1 MRFCYVG
8 LGGISCWAGYPYRNA
23 RHHKAWKTGH
33 TGGSNFWKPQL
44 FYNFISFR
52 GFVKHATWSLVKH
65 ATWSLEKHATL
76 GPKKNVCYIENVYWP
91 QKNKPSQ
98 VLKYTTQLLDFG
110 AKNCQF
116 VKNLSCFSGHE
127 ESCFFVHFFNFQRK
141 NAKKIHKFRKSK
153 LLQGA

>member
-33 TGGSNFWKPQL
+33 TGGSNFWKAQL

-52 GFVKHATWSLVKH
+52 GLVKYATWSLVKH

-76 GPKKNVCYIENVYWP
+76 GPKKCVLRRKCLLA
-91 QKNKPSQ
+91 QKSKPSQ
-98 VLKYTTQLLDFG
+98 VLKYTTQLFDFG

-116 VKNLSCFSGHE
+116 VENLSCFTGHE
-127 ESCFFVHFFNFQRK
+127 ESCFFVHFFNLERK
-141 NAKKIHKFRKSK
+141 NAKKKNWFRKSK